1 MHKFLRFL
9 SLLLTATI
17 IISASTMSAIS
28 NENSY
33 DIAGT
38 YEKQEFQMLSAVI
51 STCLS
56 LVSVERQ
63 CELQPV
69 FTVYAFCCQFDTTA
83 FHDDSAVVTH

>member
-33 DIAGT
+33 DIVGT
-38 YEKQEFQMLSAVI
+38 YEKQEFQILSAVI
-51 STCLS
+51 STYLS
-56 LVSVERQ
+56 LVSV
-63 CELQPV
+63 
-69 FTVYAFCCQFDTTA
+69 
-83 FHDDSAVVTH
+83 